1 MKFFEDHILKD
12 KEIELILSRTTTEDK
27 KTKWVPSY
35 EFYICLH
42 NGTVVGTCDLRIGHN
57 ENIYY
62 SGNIGYEI
70 YEEFRGN
77 RYASKAVRLLYEL
90 AKLHNVESLL
100 ITCDPSNGASKRV
113 CERAGAKFIERAT
126 IPERHQMYQEGKR
139 EVLVF
144 EYILK

>member
-1 MKFFEDHILKD
+1 MKFFETDDLKD
-12 KEIELILSRTTTEDK
+12 KEIDLILSRTTNEDK
-27 KTKWVPSY
+27 KVNWLPSY

-57 ENIYY
+57 EDIYY

-77 RYASKAVRLLYEL
+77 RYASKACRLLFGL
-90 AKLHNVESLL
+90 AKKHNMESLL

-113 CERAGAKFIERAT
+113 CERAGAKFVERT
-126 IPERHQMYQEGKR
+126 EIPQRHQMYQEGKK